1 MKLLNDAPMWFK
13 PFVIP
18 ALVIAN
24 ILGFSVGA
32 IIVYLTIFIMITG
45 V

>member
-1 MKLLNDAPMWFK
+1 MKLINDAPVWFK

-18 ALVIAN
+18 ALIVAN

-32 IIVYLTIFIMITG
+32 IIVYLTIFRMITSI
-45 V
+45 

>member
-1 MKLLNDAPMWFK
+1 MKLINDAPVWFK

-24 ILGFSVGA
+24 ILGFSMGA
-32 IIVYLTIFIMITG
+32 IIVYLFVFRMITSI
-45 V
+45 